1 MERRL
6 ARRRPAAV
14 SCTVT
19 MKTLLLSLLLIVA
32 VILSAGPSSPQSAF
46 VTVRGV
52 RLHYLEWSGGR
63 GEVLLLI
70 PGFGNDAHIFDSFA
84 PKFTDRFRV
93 LALTR
98 RGSGASDWPK
108 SGYDVA
114 TRVEDIRGFLDA
126 RGIRK
131 VSLVGHSLA
140 GDELTAF
147 ASAYP
152 QRVHKLVYLDA
163 AYDRS
168 KTTVMALEDPS
179 LPPYM
184 KKRMLEAMGSPRAAK
199 IVAKDPFIPQRRAI
213 YVEIMKASL
222 AFRPDY
228 RRVRAPALALYATP
242 KTHPGAARE
251 TNPQMHKNM
260 NAWWAA
266 NAVPAT
272 RASIEQFRREAPRG
286 EIVEM
291 PHAEHHLFLGLTQVE
306 TVRRTR
312 EFLLR

>member
-1 MERRL
+1 
-6 ARRRPAAV
+6 
-14 SCTVT
+14 
-19 MKTLLLSLLLIVA
+19 MKKLLLSSFLILTMA
-32 VILSAGPSSPQSAF
+32 LSAAPPSPQSGF

-52 RLHYLEWSGGR
+52 KLHYLEWSGGR

-70 PGFGNDAHIFDSFA
+70 PGLGNDAHIFESFA

-93 LALTR
+93 IALSR
-98 RGSGASDWPK
+98 RGSGASDGPK

-114 TRVEDIRGFLDA
+114 TRVEDVRGFLDA

-179 LPPYM
+179 LPPYA
-184 KKRMLEAMGSPRAAK
+184 KKRVLEAMGSPRAAK

-213 YVEIMKASL
+213 IVELMKASL

-228 RRVRAPALALYATP
+228 RGVRAPALAFYATP

-251 TNPQMHKNM
+251 PDPQMYKQM
-260 NAWWAA
+260 NVWWAA
-266 NAVPAT
+266 NAVPAV
-272 RASIEQFRREAPRG
+272 RANIEQFRREAARG
-286 EIVEM
+286 EVVEM